1 MANAPVVMNHNGHVD
16 HRLLFLDR
24 HLRPYPMDLVT
35 RAIRPAGPV
44 MARRSP
50 KGVALLLNAEPP
62 LAEIPKDAEH
72 ASQSFERLACGLFK
86 THQITEGST
95 LG

>member
-1 MANAPVVMNHNGHVD
+1 
-16 HRLLFLDR
+16 
-24 HLRPYPMDLVT
+24 
-35 RAIRPAGPV
+35 